1 MKTEYPLLKKI
12 KISEI
17 KGATYNPR
25 KITNEQLGRLT
36 KSISELGD
44 LQPITINART
54 CNTIIGGHQ
63 RLKIYQAMGR
73 DSIEAWVVDLPLEK
87 ERAANLALNHL
98 SGEFDIPA
106 LKDLLD
112 QIDNS
117 NLDIEVTGFSNAE
130 LSRLMSQTIP
140 KGALELDIE
149 QAGKGEVP
157 DLEGDFTP
165 PPSAIRLV
173 PIYLTNEEHDSFI
186 AKVKK
191 LGETM
196 GTDTSTDTIK
206 SCVEKCYSELSL

>member
-17 KGATYNPR
+17 KGADYNPR
-25 KITNEQLGRLT
+25 KITNEALGRLT
-36 KSISELGD
+36 KSLSELGD
-44 LQPITINART
+44 LSPITINART
-54 CNTIIGGHQ
+54 GNTIIGGHQ
-63 RLKIYQAMGR
+63 RLKIYKAMGKEF
-73 DSIEAWVVDLPLEK
+73 IEAWVVDLPLEK

-98 SGEFDIPA
+98 AGEFDIPA

-140 KGALELDIE
+140 AGALELDQE
-149 QAGKGEVP
+149 ASKAGDPAE
-157 DLEGDFTP
+157 LTGDFTP

-173 PIYLTNEEHDSFI
+173 PIYLTNDEHDEFMR
-186 AKVKK
+186 KVNKI
-191 LGETM
+191 GESLK
-196 GTDTSTDTIK
+196 TDTCTDTIR
-206 SCVEKCYSELSL
+206 SCVEKAYNEL